1 MMNKEDRDSQLAKS
15 WVYGTI
21 LLLATLFFVTPLVYR
36 WWNLPPAVQRENLD
50 CIQLLRTAVSSENAQ
65 QVAGVKRLLDKRVAD
80 GTMPNQERSHFDTI
94 LRLVQSGNWDEA
106 NEECMRF
113 EAAQLNRRR

>member
-1 MMNKEDRDSQLAKS
+1 MNKDDRDSQVANS
-15 WVYGTI
+15 WMYGVI
-21 LLLATLFFVTPLVYR
+21 LSIATLFFVGPLVYR

-80 GTMPNQERSHFDTI
+80 GLMPEAERSHFDSI
-94 LRLVQSGNWDEA
+94 LRLTQSSQWEEA
-106 NEECMRF
+106 NAACMRF